1 MSDNVRSLHAR
12 LLVVIIVPVLL
23 VAAILSVIRY
33 YEVRQ
38 TTQQIYDT
46 SLLSIAHVIARDVVL
61 NQGDLL
67 AERLLET
74 LTDALGDQVFYH
86 IVSDQAPPLLSGY
99 TPPPTSDEK
108 SKDLRTPVFF
118 DSEFRDQLVRAV
130 SFREYFTANNI
141 EGSVTVTVW
150 QNTGQRQ
157 NLTLKLTGRGL
168 ITLILVILATA
179 FIVWFGVT
187 NGLKPLLDL
196 QSAIAKRSP
205 DDMSP
210 IKRAVPREVSSLVG
224 ATNNLFAQVRNSFA
238 EKDAFI
244 ANAAHQLRNPI
255 AGLLSQAEAAERTND
270 PALLKERVKD
280 VAEAARRTARLTQ
293 QLLSMERVSHG
304 AALENFES
312 FDVVSLVQKQLA
324 IGAASAFKQGV
335 DLSLMGGEAAVF
347 VKGNSILIGEA
358 FDNLLDNA
366 LRYGADGGKIE
377 TKISTSEQTVTISVI
392 DEGAGLDEA
401 LLPIVFD
408 RFTRGAE
415 DGSDGCGL
423 GLAIAQSIVRKHGGD
438 LQLKC
443 STAGTQAIISLPCI
457 KPSANQTPQNAIG
470 KPKES

>member
-1 MSDNVRSLHAR
+1 MSGSVRSLHAR

-23 VAAILSVIRY
+23 VAAILTVIRY

-99 TPPPTSDEK
+99 TPQPIADNNTVDI
-108 SKDLRTPVFF
+108 RTPVFF
-118 DSEFRDQLVRAV
+118 DSEFRNQLVRAV
-130 SFREYFTANNI
+130 SFREHFTTNAMT
-141 EGSVTVTVW
+141 GSVTVTVW

-157 NLTLKLTGRGL
+157 HLTLMLAGRGVV
-168 ITLILVILATA
+168 TLILVILATA

-255 AGLLSQAEAAERTND
+255 AGLLSQAEAAERTKD
-270 PALLKERVKD
+270 PEVLRERVRD

-293 QLLSMERVSHG
+293 QLLSMERVSQSP
-304 AALENFES
+304 ALEKFET
-312 FDVVSLVQKQLA
+312 FDIVNLVREQLTNTASRAYKQD
-324 IGAASAFKQGV
+324 V
-335 DLSLMGGEAAVF
+335 ELSLTGVEDAIYI
-347 VKGNSILIGEA
+347 KGNDVLMGEA
-358 FDNLLDNA
+358 FDNLIDNA
-366 LRYGADGGKIE
+366 LRYGSPDNGKIE
-377 TKISTSEQTVTISVI
+377 TRVQLENNQVTITVADNGTGI
-392 DEGAGLDEA
+392 ADD
-401 LLPIVFD
+401 LLPEVFE

-423 GLAIAQSIVRKHGGD
+423 GLAIARSIVQKHNGE
-438 LQLKC
+438 LQLNSSKK
-443 STAGTQAIISLPCI
+443 GTEATISLHL
-457 KPSANQTPQNAIG
+457 Q
-470 KPKES
+470 